1 MEHDSFLHVVAAVI
15 DNDCG
20 EVLLALRPREK
31 HQGGLWEF
39 PGGKVEAGE
48 TVRAALRRELKEE
61 LDIEVEQARPLI
73 QVRHRY
79 PDRNVV
85 LDVWRVERFTG
96 QPRGCEGQLVEWV
109 ALDDLA
115 TRAFPAANLPIV
127 AAARLPERYLITPE
141 PTDPALFLMQLE
153 SALAQGVSLVQLRAK
168 SLSPA
173 DYRALAEQVLSRCRA
188 RGARLLLNA
197 EPALAVE
204 LGADGV
210 HLGSQALLALEA
222 RPLPASMWVGA
233 SCHDA
238 AELARAQGIGADF
251 AVLGPVAPTASH
263 PQAEPMGWSAFEA
276 LVNEVAMPVYALGGV
291 SSNDLD
297 QAYQRGAQGIAAI
310 RALWSS
316 AEFSDTDRDRRAP

>member
-1 MEHDSFLHVVAAVI
+1 MKHDSFLHVAAAVI
-15 DNDCG
+15 GNDRG

-61 LDIEVEQARPLI
+61 LDIEVERARPLI
-73 QVRHRY
+73 RVAHCY
-79 PDRNVV
+79 PDRRVM
-85 LDVWRVERFTG
+85 LDVWRVEKFAGR
-96 QPRGCEGQLVEWV
+96 PRGREGQAVEWV
-109 ALDDLA
+109 ALEDLSA
-115 TRAFPAANLPIV
+115 RAFPAANLPII

-141 PTDPALFLMQLE
+141 PNDTELFLAQLE
-153 SALAQGVSLVQLRAK
+153 GALAQGVSLVQLRAK

-173 DYRALAEQVLSRCRA
+173 DYLALAEEVLSRCRA

-197 EPALAVE
+197 EPGLAVE

-210 HLGSQALLALEA
+210 HLGSEALMALEA
-222 RPLPASMWVGA
+222 RPLPASMWVAA

-238 AELARAQGIGADF
+238 AELTQAQRVGVDF

-263 PQAEPMGWSAFEA
+263 PQTGPMGWAAFET
-276 LVNEVAMPVYALGGV
+276 LVKEAAMPVYALGGMTPR
-291 SSNDLD
+291 DLD
-297 QAYQRGAQGIAAI
+297 RAFQHGAQGIAAI
-310 RALWSS
+310 RALWSP
-316 AEFSDTDRDRRAP
+316 AGPSDIARDRRAR